1 MGKLKRA
8 GKSGAIDVAES
19 QPVAKNQLA
28 VLVDIVRQLVGNPN
42 IASGS
47 TESTDPL
54 TAPFH
59 LYIDDLLGRDTF
71 VTGDFNSFE
80 STGTDEERIAQKL
93 KRIREQ
99 RLECGYTRSSPF
111 KTLNR
116 AALEA
121 YVITSL
127 NWYTFTDARAHR
139 DCVIIHMASGPQ
151 FIYNHPGSHSSAVA
165 VSAWG
170 DGKVPTWQELIAFN
184 DNNVG
189 GVILP
194 RGAAFDGEDLRKCVL
209 VPMWAPTPADTAS
222 DYSNVRCVL
231 YLTPDIHAVD
241 FTFRDPIGQNQ
252 SLHLL
257 YGLGYP
263 SQAQLNQFYGKAYT
277 ALGSGANLSAAL
289 SAARATEYQVVGPFT
304 GTPTPAW
311 DTVQGASAYPE
322 RISLRSEWGMG
333 GLFINGDNLGGL
345 KSTVTAQFTG
355 VSLQKDISS
364 LQIYSG
370 GSWITPSTHQA
381 YIDTAPDN
389 RRVKPERAHCHLL
402 VIRDAFC
409 SEVSVFGVGHTARA
423 RADLGGEIVSSNGN
437 FTFGS
442 CAALATGY
450 GRAAVSLDR
459 GWLIDR
465 ISVPLNPS
473 EKTPAIRRITLG
485 VVASHTA
492 SGITLLQPLASDST
506 GTTPQLL
513 AQDGYSLP
521 SGTYIWVENPEGD
534 DWRAQLTGTAWA
546 SGAPNQLNIS
556 AALSQS
562 GTNAAVPSSS
572 GVSNAVGKSAY
583 IRRVVDSRTLAERSA
598 SLELVTSTGS
608 RTPNRSAI
616 LQTSPGVSGGG
627 IARTLVADGEE
638 VVAVTSTV
646 KTSTGARVTLRRSCP
661 SVNYTVG
668 TFYRKGVTVKSLN
681 KHYKAIRSNYA
692 TTSTPSMADWDEAY
706 VHMPEAY
713 NPEEPITNEAPQVV
727 FDTDTDP
734 NDITTSCGINWTTVF
749 NNSGPIRDQYRT
761 GADVLGTYAL
771 LRALGFTD
779 SAAWAVLA
787 PRSSAARRLDPASAT
802 DFPTAPSGGAASGR
816 ARWAIEFRRPTTITL
831 SNFTYDQ
838 GAGHGNYST
847 ALPAAQKSMSASNL
861 FSLYYTNGGGGRVVV
876 NGVNENGQTV
886 TNRGLSD
893 AETGETVLSGDVA
906 GGENTSKEDS
916 FSNISINGL
925 TGFGAWNLSAL
936 ASLIFPTSS
945 ASKTTSL
952 GTVKLASAAALRSSN
967 SISGATD
974 TELDTNLNNTP
985 EVVTLK
991 GLNYWAR
998 NAGVL
1003 TRRTGVVTL
1012 YVVPDS
1018 ATAAGQTFNFDGTSA
1033 TLTLSPIRSTA
1044 GVFEA
1049 PPLTGATAVTLAVAV
1064 AYANAVFSPE
1074 ETVKYQ
1080 LANGPYW
1087 NSPAAFG
1094 HKVDVVGATARFPE
1108 TNVVSSYTSANTKPT
1123 TDVKALHDA
1132 RSPFLVP
1139 CFATGINVG
1148 IVIPG
1153 QSVGFSA
1160 FPFRVEL
1167 TYGGTVRGVC
1177 WLTAAAT
1184 LADTSNFPSDPIYS
1198 AALRSYRSSGVN
1210 LASFIDDYL
1219 DGAVPSSFSIY
1230 GFWSDYNIS
1239 VGRGTLYLRD
1249 IVFGAKSPS
1258 IQNDTRS
1265 FNVWAGGDAEVYS
1278 GGIYFL
1284 GNTSLTA
1291 GNLPKATTKGI
1302 TVTNALGLLNSQFYI
1317 GSATG
1322 SASQALRVGF
1332 NTYFSNNSDGAGN
1345 TNKNFDTNCIHIL
1358 DDNGNYGLVA
1368 NRSATNGTRGAAVSG
1383 VIGNLSFGSTIITGG
1398 YQSWFTAFTN
1408 TNKHHG
1414 IAGAFGNYSYAIASL
1429 TDQPCVG
1436 LVIQEGLKITRE
1448 PSYNNSL
1455 WQMATSGALLTSN
1468 VTLTSAPGGTQVSYD
1483 FAYNNAANLKISAF
1497 YKGIDVNSGIQILGS
1512 LPSNR
1517 FFG

>member
-1 MGKLKRA
+1 MGRLKRA

-19 QPVAKNQLA
+19 QAVAKNQLA

-47 TESTDPL
+47 IESTDPL

-59 LYIDDLLGRDTF
+59 LYVDDLLGRDTF

-80 STGTDEERIAQKL
+80 STGTDEEKIAQKL

-116 AALEA
+116 ATLEA

-151 FIYNHPGSHSSAVA
+151 FIYNHPGNHSSAVA

-209 VPMWAPTPADTAS
+209 VPMWAPTPADIAS

-355 VSLQKDISS
+355 VSLQKDKNS
-364 LQIYSG
+364 LQIYSN

-381 YIDTAPDN
+381 YIDTAPDD
-389 RRVKPERAHCHLL
+389 RRVKPERAHHHLL

-450 GRAAVSLDR
+450 GRTAVPLDR

-521 SGTYIWVENPEGD
+521 SGTYVWVENPEGD

-572 GVSNAVGKSAY
+572 GVSNAVGKSVY
-583 IRRVVDSRTLAERSA
+583 IRRIVDSRTLAERSA

-627 IARTLVADGEE
+627 IARALVADGEE

-646 KTSTGARVTLRRSCP
+646 KTATGARVTLRRSCP
-661 SVNYTVG
+661 SVNYTAG

-692 TTSTPSMADWDEAY
+692 TTSTPSAADWDEAY

-727 FDTDTDP
+727 YDTDTDP

-761 GADVLGTYAL
+761 GADVLGIYAL

-779 SAAWAVLA
+779 SAAWSVLA
-787 PRSSAARRLDPASAT
+787 PRSSTARRLDPASAT

-893 AETGETVLSGDVA
+893 AETGEIVLSGDVA
-906 GGENTSKEDS
+906 GGEDSSKEDS

-991 GLNYWAR
+991 GLNYALQQR
-998 NAGVL
+998 GVL

-1033 TLTLSPIRSTA
+1033 TLTLSPIRSA
-1044 GVFEA
+1044 SEVFEA
-1049 PPLTGATAVTLAVAV
+1049 PPLTGATAVTFTVAV
-1064 AYANAVFSPE
+1064 AYANAVFSQF
-1074 ETVKYQ
+1074 ETVRYQ

-1087 NSPAAFG
+1087 VTPAAFG
-1094 HKVDVVGATARFPE
+1094 HIADVVGATARFPA
-1108 TNVVSSYTSANTKPT
+1108 TNVVASYTTANTKPT

-1132 RSPFLVP
+1132 RSPFLIP
-1139 CFATGINVG
+1139 LFATG
-1148 IVIPG
+1148 
-1153 QSVGFSA
+1153 
-1160 FPFRVEL
+1160 L
-1167 TYGGTVRGVC
+1167 TIYTDGLTNFGLYSISLQLNFAYGGGCRGVG
-1177 WLTAAAT
+1177 WASLLSTIR
-1184 LADTSNFPSDPIYS
+1184 DTTNFPSAVFGALAPHRSGS
-1198 AALRSYRSSGVN
+1198 ATIQSI
-1210 LASFIDDYL
+1210 IDDYIDASVSTGKNL
-1219 DGAVPSSFSIY
+1219 Y
-1230 GFWSDYNIS
+1230 GFFNQFANVLVAGESFYARDL
-1239 VGRGTLYLRD
+1239 VLGPRGT
-1249 IVFGAKSPS
+1249 G
-1258 IQNDTRS
+1258 
-1265 FNVWAGGDAEVYS
+1265 AGGPSYGGMGCVIMPTENVKIYS

-1284 GNTSLTA
+1284 GNSRLTS
-1291 GNLPKATTKGI
+1291 LPKAAAKGVSVTT
-1302 TVTNALGLLNSQFYI
+1302 A
-1317 GSATG
+1317 
-1322 SASQALRVGF
+1322 
-1332 NTYFSNNSDGAGN
+1332 NTYGTKNVEHYIATSGQGRGVEVGVFFTTFAF
-1345 TNKNFDTNCIHIL
+1345 TNPAPSGSIDRNLDCNCIHVL
-1358 DDNGNYGLVA
+1358 DDNGNYGLVS
-1368 NRSATNGTRGAAVSG
+1368 NRAATDGTRGASFYTLVSL
-1383 VIGNLSFGSTIITGG
+1383 VNQGSTLYTGG
-1398 YQSWFTAFTN
+1398 FSSWGSGYTN
-1408 TNKHHG
+1408 TNKHYG
-1414 IAGAFGNYSYAIASL
+1414 MAGAFGNLDALTYGPSGTYYLPGTRYVRDLSYH
-1429 TDQPCVG
+1429 D
-1436 LVIQEGLKITRE
+1436 
-1448 PSYNNSL
+1448 SL

-1468 VTLTSAPGGTQVSYD
+1468 ASLTYSAGQSQISYTNSSDNPLNLVTR
-1483 FAYNNAANLKISAF
+1483 AF
-1497 YKGIDVNSGIQILGS
+1497 YKGVDVTTATTVTGS
-1512 LPSNR
+1512 MSPDR